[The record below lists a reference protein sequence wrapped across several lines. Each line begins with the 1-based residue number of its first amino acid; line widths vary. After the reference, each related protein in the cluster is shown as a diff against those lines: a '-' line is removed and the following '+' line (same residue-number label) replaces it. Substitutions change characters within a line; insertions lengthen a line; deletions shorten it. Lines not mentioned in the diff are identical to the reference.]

1 MDTTEALLSPLDAE
15 APCGPNLEYD
25 ALFLTLESLATVTPE
40 RAVGNAVRQAEEP
53 DWRDVAQHAETVAQ
67 RTRDVRVAVHLA
79 NAWLKTGG
87 LPAWSGGMG
96 IVRGLL
102 ERYWEDVHPRLDDG
116 DPLER
121 INALAALASTDGML
135 SHLRRAPLLHAERI
149 GSFSLRDLR
158 VLNGT
163 LKSEGG
169 DNPSVSQEHVDL
181 VAQQADVEE
190 LRRVHGSVVAALDH
204 VQAIGRTF
212 EERTP
217 GMGPD
222 LDALLRDLRELHAFL
237 QALVGSRLPG
247 MDIDAG
253 NDGAAPG
260 EGVSDATSAST
271 GASRGPI
278 RGTGDVVRLLDE
290 ICAWYAV
297 HEPSSPVPPLL
308 RRASQLVGLGFADL
322 LKAIAPGGLS
332 EFQVLAGDSDS

>member
-1 MDTTEALLSPLDAE
+1 MDTTEALLSPLDAD

-25 ALFLTLESLATVTPE
+25 ALFLTLESLATATPE

-53 DWRDVAQHAETVAQ
+53 DWREVAQHAETVAQ

-79 NAWLKTGG
+79 NAWLKIGG
-87 LPAWSGGMG
+87 FPAWSDAMG
-96 IVRGLL
+96 LIHGLL
-102 ERYWEDVHPRLDDG
+102 ERYWDEVHPRLDDG
-116 DPLER
+116 DPIER

-135 SHLRRAPLLHAERI
+135 SHLRRTPLLHAERI

-158 VLNGT
+158 VLSGT
-163 LKSEGG
+163 LKSDGG
-169 DNPSVSQEHVDL
+169 DHPTVSQEHVDL

-190 LRRVHGSVVAALDH
+190 LRRVHDSVMAALDH
-204 VQAIGRTF
+204 AQAIGKTF

-237 QALVGSRLPG
+237 RALVGSRLPQ
-247 MDIDAG
+247 MNVDAG
-253 NDGAAPG
+253 DDGASRVDDAP
-260 EGVSDATSAST
+260 DASSAIA
-271 GASRGPI
+271 GANRGPI

-308 RRASQLVGLGFADL
+308 RRASQLVGLSFADL

>member
-1 MDTTEALLSPLDAE
+1 MDITEALLSPLEAD

-25 ALFLTLESLATVTPE
+25 ALFLTLESLATATPE

-53 DWRDVAQHAETVAQ
+53 DWREVAQHAETVAQ
-67 RTRDVRVAVHLA
+67 RTRDLRVAVHLA

-87 LPAWSGGMG
+87 IPAWSEGMG
-96 IVRGLL
+96 LVRGLL
-102 ERYWEDVHPRLDDG
+102 ERYWDDVHPRLDDG

-121 INALAALASTDGML
+121 INALAALSSPDGML
-135 SHLRRAPLLHAERI
+135 AHLRRAPILHAERV

-163 LKSEGG
+163 LKPEGG
-169 DNPSVSQEHVDL
+169 DHPAISQEHVDL
-181 VAQQADVEE
+181 VGQQADVEE
-190 LRRVHGSVVAALDH
+190 LRRVHAGIATSLEHAH
-204 VQAIGRTF
+204 AIGRIF

-222 LDALLRDLRELHAFL
+222 MDALSRDLRDLHAFL
-237 QALVGSRLPG
+237 QALAGSRLPA
-247 MDIDAG
+247 MAVDAF
-253 NDGAAPG
+253 DDDAPHAG
-260 EGVSDATSAST
+260 GTDASPTANGT
-271 GASRGPI
+271 NRGPI
-278 RGTGDVVRLLDE
+278 RGPDDVVRLLDE
-290 ICAWYAV
+290 ICAWYAI

-308 RRASQLVGLGFADL
+308 RRASQLVGLSFAEL